1 MLSGENTYSAQRIG
15 NCDGSVRLT
24 YDGGGVSSSSST
36 SSSSS
41 QTAESAGS
49 SSSSAADEAGRTD
62 RAESLV
68 GRIGQRVDEIL
79 ERVKP

>member
-1 MLSGENTYSAQRIG
+1 VLSGENTYSAQRIG

-24 YDGGGVSSSSST
+24 YDGGGVSSST

>member
-24 YDGGGVSSSSST
+24 YDGGGVSSST

>member
-15 NCDGSVRLT
+15 NCDGSARLT
-24 YDGGGVSSSSST
+24 YDGGGVSSST

>member
-1 MLSGENTYSAQRIG
+1 MSGENTYSAQRIG

-24 YDGGGVSSSSST
+24 YDGGGVSSST